1 LRRNVPGGSTKRP
14 TALQA
19 ENKTAI
25 LAEFGEEQF
34 TIWRRS
40 YDTPP
45 PIKAG
50 SDFDAIDLRD
60 SDVPS
65 EIRPRTECLIDFL
78 DRVLPHW
85 YDQIGPICKPT
96 RWS

>member
-1 LRRNVPGGSTKRP
+1 MASLIRHAAANQGRFK
-14 TALQA
+14 
-19 ENKTAI
+19 I
-25 LAEFGEEQF
+25 
-34 TIWRRS
+34 
-40 YDTPP
+40 
-45 PIKAG
+45 
-50 SDFDAIDLRD
+50 DAIDLRD